1 MRQAVLAQTPKGHE
15 MGLRLEALKGSKQME
30 QDMFVVEYECMEAL
44 TRENAERNGIQFFGN
59 CMQKAFDIG

>member
-1 MRQAVLAQTPKGHE
+1 

-30 QDMFVVEYECMEAL
+30 QDMFVVEYECMESL